1 VDTNVKE
8 DAMAIV
14 KVIEVLAQ
22 SPEGW
27 EDATQQALTEAQESV
42 RNIRSIYIKD
52 LQADVQDGKITNY
65 RINAKISFLLEK

>member
-1 VDTNVKE
+1 
-8 DAMAIV
+8 MAIV

>member
-1 VDTNVKE
+1 
-8 DAMAIV
+8 MAIV

-27 EDATQQALTEAQESV
+27 EDAAQQALTEAQESV